1 MCCSVQERNGNAP
14 IFILQ
19 TKRIL
24 GSESPQQ
31 SPLYPSKYLFRWLQR
46 PQRLCFALSLRGHDD
61 KGSQRLDSE
70 LTENQAK
77 DNSIN
82 LILPGGNAH
91 SGVANIEPRKGS
103 RVPVGIWSITQ
114 GDERNLDRYEGY
126 PWLYD
131 KHEFRVKLPDLRTV
145 SAIAYIMTPGRRW
158 AAPSPYYLH
167 TIKQGYEDFGFDR
180 RNLLYAARTPV
191 KGVSA

>member
-1 MCCSVQERNGNAP
+1 MSRKFYLAYGSNLNVEQMKQRCPGAVMIGMTWLEDYRITFRGNS
-14 IFILQ
+14 
-19 TKRIL
+19 R
-24 GSESPQQ
+24 
-31 SPLYPSKYLFRWLQR
+31 
-46 PQRLCFALSLRGHDD
+46 
-61 KGSQRLDSE
+61 
-70 LTENQAK
+70 
-77 DNSIN
+77 
-82 LILPGGNAH
+82 

-131 KHEFRVKLPDLRTV
+131 KHEFRVKLPDLHTV